1 MGVIGEDCT
10 GNALTLT
17 GFAYNPDK
25 TTVNGVVQPG
35 SGTSVT
41 TRLTGDGALIEL
53 YYDRLDYQYQV
64 RYIDSRT
71 NQDLYTPYVGTAA
84 FGEQVVEYA
93 RNFESIGYKLVSENL
108 KVITVSANQAMNVI
122 DFYYEEATVGL
133 KYQIVGPDDC
143 GSLTMESENLP
154 AISGQ
159 PNGSQPLVKSGFAFL
174 GWYKDA
180 ACTEPVDPAWVD
192 AQQKLTPQMTGT
204 VWTATT
210 YYAKFAALETD
221 LILTTKSTAAID
233 GDQVF
238 IFRVQGE
245 AGTETEAVD
254 LTVTVV
260 GDDSVTITKLPTGCY
275 TVTELTDWSWR
286 YENSAAERK
295 VNLTYNNG
303 SNEMIYDNSRENG
316 KWLDGNTLI
325 DNQF

>member
-1 MGVIGEDCT
+1 
-10 GNALTLT
+10 
-17 GFAYNPDK
+17 
-25 TTVNGVVQPG
+25 
-35 SGTSVT
+35 
-41 TRLTGDGALIEL
+41 
-53 YYDRLDYQYQV
+53 
-64 RYIDSRT
+64 
-71 NQDLYTPYVGTAA
+71 
-84 FGEQVVEYA
+84 
-93 RNFESIGYKLVSENL
+93 
-108 KVITVSANQAMNVI
+108 
-122 DFYYEEATVGL
+122 
-133 KYQIVGPDDC
+133 
-143 GSLTMESENLP
+143 
-154 AISGQ
+154 
-159 PNGSQPLVKSGFAFL
+159 
-174 GWYKDA
+174 
-180 ACTEPVDPAWVD
+180 
-192 AQQKLTPQMTGT
+192 MTGT